1 MRRTVP
7 WFLRLPRGAV
17 ARRDV
22 IERLSAALHRERRVD
37 PGEAVHAFG
46 FKCDELAF
54 AREVLTRHPRYWV
67 FRTHQQRRC
76 GDFASVD
83 MSSPAPAR
91 RAVLVVELKRA
102 EDLRVDRGAGLQ
114 LARAAELLAALAEE
128 TGVVTADA
136 PVVRVTGDGRA
147 LAAWL
152 GRCAMA

>member
-1 MRRTVP
+1 MSRTIP

-22 IERLSAALHRERRVD
+22 IERLSFALHRERRVD
-37 PGEAVHAFG
+37 PGDVVHAFG

-76 GDFASVD
+76 GDFAAVD
-83 MSSPAPAR
+83 MSSPDPAR
-91 RAVLVVELKRA
+91 RAVCVVELKRA
-102 EDLRVDRGAGLQ
+102 EALRVDRGAGLQ
-114 LARAAELLAALAEE
+114 LARAAELLAALAAE
-128 TGVVTADA
+128 TGIVTADA

-147 LAAWL
+147 LAGWL
-152 GRCAMA
+152 GRGAAA